1 LTGASLVCDGDGVL
15 PNRQNGL
22 PDGFLGMVGALVV
35 CAAGA
40 TLAIE
45 VGLDAVTSILVAL
58 GAAVLASL
66 VIKIGVD
73 MRTARIVAAIAEG
86 DLDPAA
92 APNAI
97 RRRLGSQHHRATL
110 GRALRRIAD
119 DARRYPWQ
127 GRLAAPPM
135 VLHFPPAT
143 CQRLL
148 QLAAVL
154 ESADQVE
161 PRGVAIVED
170 LVSNPSSPL
179 FGSSDIDVEI
189 EVQRA
194 LFLLGVDGA

>member
-1 LTGASLVCDGDGVL
+1 LTGASPVCDGDGVL
-15 PNRQNGL
+15 ANRQNGL
-22 PDGFLGMVGALVV
+22 PAGFLAMVAALVV

-45 VGLDAVTSILVAL
+45 VGFDAVTSLLVAM
-58 GAAVLASL
+58 GATVVASL
-66 VIKIGVD
+66 AIKIGVD
-73 MRTARIVAAIAEG
+73 IRTAGIVSAIADG

-92 APNAI
+92 APDAI
-97 RRRLGSQHHRATL
+97 QRRLGSHHHRVTL

-127 GRLAAPPM
+127 GRLAAPPI

-154 ESADQVE
+154 ESADEVE

-179 FGSSDIDVEI
+179 FGSSDADVEI

-194 LFLLGVDGA
+194 LFLLGVDVA